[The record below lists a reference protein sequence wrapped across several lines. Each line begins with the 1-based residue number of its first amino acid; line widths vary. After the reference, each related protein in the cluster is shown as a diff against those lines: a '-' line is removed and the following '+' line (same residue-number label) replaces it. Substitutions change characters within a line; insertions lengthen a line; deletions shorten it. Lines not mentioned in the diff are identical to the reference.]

1 MIPLNASFLNLN
13 VTSIL
18 HVPLNMSSKRKRAQE
33 KPQKVR
39 LNGNAIFLQCRQKL
53 LNRPGNDF
61 TLG

>member
-1 MIPLNASFLNLN
+1 MIPLKASFLNLN

-18 HVPLNMSSKRKRAQE
+18 HVPLNMSSKGKREQE